1 MTFEE
6 LLLQAKEG
14 NVGAREEI
22 FRMYGYDNIP
32 SATIEMP
39 LKPVEQIETHKLEYQ
54 IKYALASKF
63 GLNEVHSYVW
73 NYKDFNE
80 EIGIE
85 EENEAKHILI
95 KVQTK
100 ASEAIEPAF
109 IVGEDE
115 LFLDLFVLSPQ
126 GPGITSTAVL
136 KDNIQSI
143 GVIGGV
149 STEKIDSSEI
159 PDETQLLDDVAGLY
173 Q

>member
-1 MTFEE
+1 M
-6 LLLQAKEG
+6 
-14 NVGAREEI
+14 NP
-22 FRMYGYDNIP
+22 NINW
-32 SATIEMP
+32 SEKVKNLDETIR
-39 LKPVEQIETHKLEYQ
+39 K
-54 IKYALASKF
+54 
-63 GLNEVHSYVW
+63 
-73 NYKDFNE
+73 

-85 EENEAKHILI
+85 ENETKHILI

-100 ASEAIEPAF
+100 SAEPIEPAF

-126 GPGITSTAVL
+126 GYGITSTAVL

-149 STEKIDSSEI
+149 STEKIDSSDAVNEA
-159 PDETQLLDDVAGLY
+159 PLLDDVAGLY

>member
-1 MTFEE
+1 MN
-6 LLLQAKEG
+6 AKINWSEK
-14 NVGAREEI
+14 VKDLDR
-22 FRMYGYDNIP
+22 
-32 SATIEMP
+32 TIR
-39 LKPVEQIETHKLEYQ
+39 Q
-54 IKYALASKF
+54 
-63 GLNEVHSYVW
+63 
-73 NYKDFNE
+73 

-85 EENEAKHILI
+85 EENEANHILI

-100 ASEAIEPAF
+100 AAEPIEPAF

-115 LFLDLFVLSPQ
+115 LFLELFVLSPQ

-149 STEKIDSSEI
+149 SAEKVDPSEAHKEPALI
-159 PDETQLLDDVAGLY
+159 EDVSGLY